1 MGTTSSR
8 FKETYEKM
16 KVKFYFFLVKLLKDL
31 SDSVQPK
38 NIPVRQLGVGE
49 GACSSPASSFYVLVL
64 TWNLRVFK
72 KNFLGI
78 LMLFPEV
85 IASLSPIL

>member
-49 GACSSPASSFYVLVL
+49 GACSSPASSLYVLVL
-64 TWNLRVFK
+64 TWKLRVF
-72 KNFLGI
+72 FRHI
-78 LMLFPEV
+78 DA
-85 IASLSPIL
+85 ISRSYTQSLSNPIAF